1 MKYAA
6 ILITLAFAILAVAIL
21 AVDWAIGTY
30 AKWHKRRAL
39 HIRAKDLARFNIGAF
54 RGARK
59 FDDPRW
65 PS

>member
-1 MKYAA
+1 MSHH
-6 ILITLAFAILAVAIL
+6 IVLGCFLLLFAIYLVDNLIGRAIE
-21 AVDWAIGTY
+21 WR
-30 AKWHKRRAL
+30 KRRESFL
-39 HIRAKDLARFNIGAF
+39 RDTEINRYNMGAF

>member
-1 MKYAA
+1 MSGHIALGCFLLVLA
-6 ILITLAFAILAVAIL
+6 IFAI
-21 AVDWAIGTY
+21 DWAIGTY
-30 AKWHKRRAL
+30 AKWTKRRASFMRDTE
-39 HIRAKDLARFNIGAF
+39 INRYNMGAF